1 MDNTILI
8 RPFTGHDQDATRA
21 LILQGLGEHFGFIDE
36 TLNPDLDDISTSY
49 LAPGHLFLVAE
60 QQQTLV
66 GTGALLIQPGATGEL
81 VRVSTHHAYRRLGI
95 ARAICQKLIE
105 QARQRGLLKLIVK
118 TNLDW
123 REAITLYQRLGFVE
137 IRRSPAGMA
146 LALDLHLSSQRHF

>member
-1 MDNTILI
+1 MDSTIHI
-8 RPFTGHDQDATRA
+8 RPFTGQDQDATRA

-36 TLNPDLDDISTSY
+36 TLNPDLDDISASY

-66 GTGALLIQPGATGEL
+66 GTGALLIQPGASGEL
-81 VRVSTHHAYRRLGI
+81 VRVSTHRAYRRLGI
-95 ARAICQKLIE
+95 ARTICQQLIE
-105 QARQRGLLKLIVK
+105 QARQRDLHKLVVK

-137 IRRSPAGMA
+137 IGRSTAGMA
-146 LALDLHLSSQRHF
+146 LALDLHLSSQRRF